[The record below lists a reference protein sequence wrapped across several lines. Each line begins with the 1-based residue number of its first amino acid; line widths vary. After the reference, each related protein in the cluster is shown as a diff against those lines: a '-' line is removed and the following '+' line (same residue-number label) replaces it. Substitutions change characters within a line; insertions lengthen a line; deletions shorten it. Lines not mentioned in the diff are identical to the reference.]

1 MVESS
6 SKHVQ
11 FWVAQGRRQELS
23 WRSCL
28 KLRHLALPAGNWPP
42 SLIGNGE
49 LVYFA
54 QFCPA
59 KRQRKAVNY
68 FLGFDK
74 EPQRHKMPFTK
85 YSISIN

>member
-1 MVESS
+1 M
-6 SKHVQ
+6 
-11 FWVAQGRRQELS
+11 AQLS
-23 WRSCL
+23 QATAFSFTCWY
-28 KLRHLALPAGNWPP
+28 WPS

-49 LVYFA
+49 LDNIA

-59 KRQRKAVNY
+59 KRQRIAVNY

-85 YSISIN
+85 RSISIN